1 MGKLGMSPSSEDF
14 LLFTETFLL
23 MHLNTCRIKPSLGS
37 FSTDKSSSQNL
48 LQMEQPPEC
57 EPLSK
62 GAPPQPIWAGQEQR
76 VQVTCRCHHTASRQ
90 PHSKLR
96 APEPWQPSDRRAG
109 AQHTH
114 TASPEPMEKKEAWHY
129 AERGENAHQ
138 KKRIRLGRSL
148 VVHHLVTRGTK
159 GFMACKQDSN
169 VLNHLKTN
177 AMQSFQISKW
187 PVVLKLYSHAQ
198 I

>member
-1 MGKLGMSPSSEDF
+1 MGKLGTSPSSEDF

-23 MHLNTCRIKPSLGS
+23 MHLNTCGIKPSLGS

-48 LQMEQPPEC
+48 LQMEQPPKW
-57 EPLSK
+57 EPISK
-62 GAPPQPIWAGQEQR
+62 GAPPQPIWAGQER
-76 VQVTCRCHHTASRQ
+76 RIQVTCHCHHAASHQ

-96 APEPWQPSDRRAG
+96 APEPWQPSDHRAG

-114 TASPEPMEKKEAWHY
+114 SQPRAHGE
-129 AERGENAHQ
+129 ERGLTLRRERR
-138 KKRIRLGRSL
+138 KCTSEKRIRLGRSL
-148 VVHHLVTRGTK
+148 VVHYLVTRGIK

-187 PVVLKLYSHAQ
+187 PVVLKLYPHAQ